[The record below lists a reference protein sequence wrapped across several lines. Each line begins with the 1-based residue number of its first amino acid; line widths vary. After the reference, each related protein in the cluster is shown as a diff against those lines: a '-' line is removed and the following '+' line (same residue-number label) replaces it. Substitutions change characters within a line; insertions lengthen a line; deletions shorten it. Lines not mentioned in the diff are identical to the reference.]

1 MEPFLG
7 QIMMFGGHFAIR
19 GWALCDGQLLPISSN
34 EALFSILGTAYGGD
48 GRTTFGLPD
57 MRGRLPM
64 HQGQG
69 SALDSRLLG
78 AKGGSETTT
87 LNSTNLPAHAHSL
100 DAATMAPGSND
111 KGAALGNTPDGNF
124 LAQSGSIDLYSN
136 AVGAGAIRGLEGQ
149 TSHTGGSQPVWI
161 VQPYQV
167 ISFQIALFGIYPSR
181 A

>member
-1 MEPFLG
+1 MEPFIG
-7 QIMMFGGHFAIR
+7 QIMMFGGNFAIR

-34 EALFSILGTAYGGD
+34 EALFSILGTTYGGD
-48 GRTTFGLPD
+48 GRTTFALPD

-69 SALDSRLLG
+69 SALSSRPLG

-87 LNSTNLPAHAHSL
+87 LNSMNLPAHAHSL
-100 DAATMAPGSND
+100 DAAAIAPGSND
-111 KGAALGNTPDGNF
+111 KGATLGNSPNGNY

-136 AVGAGAIRGLEGQ
+136 TAGTGAIRGLDGQ

-161 VQPYQV
+161 VQPFQV